1 MIVKSENGKKKEFKG
16 VTFEV
21 LAVGA
26 KSMITRMNFTKN
38 DNVPFHKHP
47 NEQNGYVVSG
57 VYRIKLKDGEEIIK
71 TGDSYTFGENV
82 LHSLEVIEAGI
93 IIDTFTPPRE
103 DYL

>member
-1 MIVKSENGKKKEFKG
+1 MIIKSENGTRKEFKG
-16 VTFEV
+16 VSFDV
-21 LAVGA
+21 LAVGE
-26 KSMITRMNFTKN
+26 KSMIARMNFKKT

-57 VYRIKLKDGEEIIK
+57 KYILKLMGSEEIIT
-71 TGDSYTFGENV
+71 TGDSYTLAENV
-82 LHSLEVIEAGI
+82 LHSVEVIEPGI